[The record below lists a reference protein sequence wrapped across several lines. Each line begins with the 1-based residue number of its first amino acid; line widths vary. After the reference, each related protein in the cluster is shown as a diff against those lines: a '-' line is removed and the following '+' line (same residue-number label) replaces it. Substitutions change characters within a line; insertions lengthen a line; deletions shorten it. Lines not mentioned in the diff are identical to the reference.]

1 MEGFRAVS
9 PAESPE
15 PLIVHLRPNTP
26 YLTILV
32 IAIAAVAYGVTLA
45 GLPGTVIA
53 VAAGVMLVLFGYPV
67 VLSTV
72 CRVPVLIAD
81 EDGIRFPLMGPRLAW
96 ADVASVRRSVGGR
109 VRAGSL
115 PVLLVYPADA
125 EAVAGQARPWLRREA
140 RGNLARY
147 GTPIVVSGMS
157 LDRSLDDIGA
167 AIRRRIS
174 QNGAH
179 GG

>member
-15 PLIVHLRPNTP
+15 PLIVHLRPNMP
-26 YLTILV
+26 YLAILL
-32 IAIAAVAYGVTLA
+32 IAAAGVAYGITLA
-45 GLPGTVIA
+45 GLPGVVIA
-53 VAAGVMLVLFGYPV
+53 VAAGVMVALLGYPV

-72 CRVPVLIAD
+72 CRVPVIVAD

-96 ADVASVRRSVGGR
+96 ADVASVRRSVGGHGR
-109 VRAGSL
+109 VGSL
-115 PVLLVYPADA
+115 PVLLVYPADG
-125 EAVAGQARPWLRREA
+125 EAVACQVRPWLRREA

-147 GTPIVVSGMS
+147 GTPIAVSGVS

-167 AIRRRIS
+167 AIHQRMSRDRA
-174 QNGAH
+174 G
-179 GG
+179 

>member
-1 MEGFRAVS
+1 MEGFRVVS

-15 PLIVHLRPNTP
+15 PLIVHLRPNLP
-26 YLTILV
+26 YLAILL
-32 IAIAAVAYGVTLA
+32 IAAAGVACGVTLA
-45 GLPGTVIA
+45 GVPGAVIA
-53 VAAGVMLVLFGYPV
+53 VAAGVMLVLLGYPV

-72 CRVPVLIAD
+72 CRVPVIVAD
-81 EDGIRFPLMGPRLAW
+81 EHGIGFPLMGPRLAW

-109 VRAGSL
+109 GRAGSL

-125 EAVAGQARPWLRREA
+125 EAVACQVRPWLRREA

-147 GTPIVVSGMS
+147 GTPIAVSGVS

-167 AIRRRIS
+167 AIHQRMSRDRA
-174 QNGAH
+174 G
-179 GG
+179 

>member
-1 MEGFRAVS
+1 MS

-15 PLIVHLRPNTP
+15 PLIVHLRPNMS
-26 YLTILV
+26 YLAILL
-32 IAIAAVAYGVTLA
+32 IAAAGIAYGIALA
-45 GLPGTVIA
+45 GVPGAVIA
-53 VAAGVMLVLFGYPV
+53 VAAGVMLALLGYPV

-72 CRVPVLIAD
+72 CRVPVIAAD
-81 EDGIRFPLMGPRLAW
+81 QDGIRFPLMGPRLAW

-115 PVLLVYPADA
+115 PVLLVFPADA
-125 EAVAGQARPWLRREA
+125 EAIACQVRPWLRREA

-147 GTPIVVSGMS
+147 GTPIAVSGMS

-167 AIRRRIS
+167 AIHQRLS
-174 QNGAH
+174 QDRAR
-179 GG
+179 